1 MTLQDAGRDRAIE
14 TAVGVGQAHGVGEAV
29 GVLIREQK
37 PLRSIRLVFVEG
49 DPPCAP
55 VSNAARAQ
63 KREPVGNIIDSM
75 GTDIEAHDVPSV

>member
-1 MTLQDAGRDRAIE
+1 
-14 TAVGVGQAHGVGEAV
+14 
-29 GVLIREQK
+29 VLIREQK

-75 GTDIEAHDVPSV
+75 GTYIEAHDVPSV